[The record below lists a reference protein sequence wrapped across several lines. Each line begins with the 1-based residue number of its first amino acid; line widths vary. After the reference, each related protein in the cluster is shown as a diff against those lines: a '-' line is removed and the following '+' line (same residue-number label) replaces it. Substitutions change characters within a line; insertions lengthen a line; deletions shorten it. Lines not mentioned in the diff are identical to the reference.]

1 MIINELTVNTFN
13 YAFDDNSINKTIYK
27 SLKLI
32 EKDGEMFC
40 CFEYND
46 NGIGVDDNT
55 ALKSKGLGWQ
65 IITSL
70 TSQMDAEYEIINENG
85 LGVVLTFPIK

>member
-1 MIINELTVNTFN
+1 MVR
-13 YAFDDNSINKTIYK
+13 
-27 SLKLI
+27 
-32 EKDGEMFC
+32 FC

-70 TSQMDAEYEIINENG
+70 ISQMDAEYEIIN
-85 LGVVLTFPIK
+85 